1 MSRAGGA
8 FLCPLSAR
16 LSRRWRL
23 EPSYTGRFSR
33 QARPASDCPA
43 DSARLAA
50 TLKPLAR
57 GDLAALQVTSEPRRP
72 PSFAFER
79 PDGAK
84 ATLADFHGRAVLLNL
99 WATWCAPCRAEMPA
113 LDRLQAA
120 KGGPQFE
127 VVAVNVDTARLEK
140 RGAFLDS
147 IGVKTLTRYADP
159 SGDVFETMRKDGKA
173 LGLPVTL
180 VIDKDGC
187 ELASV
192 EGGAKWDLAASRRSA
207 TMAKCSTAMSAPI
220 RSSGFRAA

>member
-1 MSRAGGA
+1 MTKIDSGEPRRRRLLAPVVGAVAAAAAAGVVLYGT
-8 FLCPLSAR
+8 L
-16 LSRRWRL
+16 
-23 EPSYTGRFSR
+23 
-33 QARPASDCPA
+33 QPAGKGGGDCPA

-50 TLKPLAR
+50 RLKPLAT
-57 GDLAALQVTSEPRRP
+57 GDLAALQVASEPRRP
-72 PSFAFER
+72 ESFAFER
-79 PDGAK
+79 PNGDK

-120 KGGPQFE
+120 KGGPGFE

-140 RGAFLDS
+140 RAAFLDS

-159 SGDVFETMRKDGKA
+159 SGEAFETLRRDGKA

-192 EGGAKWDLAASRRSA
+192 EGGAKWDSA
-207 TMAKCSTAMSAPI
+207 DAQALVATLK
-220 RSSGFRAA
+220 GG